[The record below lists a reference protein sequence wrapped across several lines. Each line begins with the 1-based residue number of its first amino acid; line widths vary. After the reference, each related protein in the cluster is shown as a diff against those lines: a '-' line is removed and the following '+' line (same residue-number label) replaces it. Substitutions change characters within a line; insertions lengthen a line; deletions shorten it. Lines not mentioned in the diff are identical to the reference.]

1 MEKYDKTRLDKQAII
16 AQTIENGTQ
25 LPAHAKEGFDVAM
38 TRMDAEDDATRQ
50 VSTYDS
56 EYAMAGVKDPNV
68 FITTSK
74 DPSSKL
80 KEFVKEIKLIIPNS
94 TRINRGNIQI
104 KQLVETCRS
113 HDVTDL
119 IIVHE
124 NRGEPDGMIISHFP
138 YGPTAYF
145 GLYNVVSRH
154 ETKTSKTFSEN
165 DSSYDEVED
174 TFIDNGMKSGVTEVT
189 TCLSQSHSQWNII
202 QPPKQFNTN
211 PLQCVE
217 HQKTLDYP
225 TLEQCVQSVILN
237 SNTKTISFETIY
249 NQTLLQLS
257 SKLHPEATI
266 HYVFVVT
273 LILANK
279 KQYHLLNPS
288 INQLSVKII
297 D

>member
-1 MEKYDKTRLDKQAII
+1 MQKQTTRLRREYLMKKSMEKYDKARLDKQAVI

-50 VSTYDS
+50 ISTYDS

-154 ETKTSKTFSEN
+154 ETKTSKTFSEVYPHLIFDN
-165 DSSYDEVED
+165 LTTPLGKRFEMILKYLFPVPKSDSKRVMTFSNSSDYITFRHHAYDYNEQHQLVLQEIGPRFD
-174 TFIDNGMKSGVTEVT
+174 LRPYQIKLGTIDMDYAENEWILRSFINSAT
-189 TCLSQSHSQWNII
+189 TR
-202 QPPKQFNTN
+202 K
-211 PLQCVE
+211 
-217 HQKTLDYP
+217 
-225 TLEQCVQSVILN
+225 
-237 SNTKTISFETIY
+237 
-249 NQTLLQLS
+249 LL
-257 SKLHPEATI
+257 
-266 HYVFVVT
+266 
-273 LILANK
+273 
-279 KQYHLLNPS
+279 
-288 INQLSVKII
+288 
-297 D
+297 